1 MLDMSILTRVANR
14 LWPRRLARDLQD
26 EVEFHID
33 MRVSEHLEAGMS
45 ADEATKE
52 AHQQFGHIDSVVA
65 DMRRE
70 RLASATMLFAMSALV
85 VAVVVLWIVQQRLAS
100 TDLRL
105 PAVAAAPIFRDPNR
119 PTGSPP
125 PPRPGPGPTW
135 QQFVRQTRAF
145 EALQKGPGTYRPG
158 RLIDDKGR
166 LINEDA
172 KTR

>member
-1 MLDMSILTRVANR
+1 MSILTRIANR
-14 LWPRRLARDLQD
+14 LWPRRLARDLQE

-33 MRVSEHLEAGMS
+33 MRVSERVKSGMS

-65 DMRRE
+65 DMRKE
-70 RLASATMLFAMSALV
+70 RLASAPMLFAMSSLV
-85 VAVVVLWIVQQRLAS
+85 VAVIALWILQQRMGG

-105 PAVAAAPIFRDPNR
+105 PAVAAAPIFRDPHR

-135 QQFVRQTRAF
+135 TQFVRQSKAF

-158 RLIDDKGR
+158 RLLDDKGR
-166 LINEDA
+166 LINDEG